1 VDQHQQNFAEF
12 QGRTPFQSFPDNLI
26 HYYRAA
32 KMGLNRNIAGMRM
45 DEMSSEI
52 SETTIREA
60 IISTYH
66 TLYN

>member
-1 VDQHQQNFAEF
+1 
-12 QGRTPFQSFPDNLI
+12 
-26 HYYRAA
+26 
-32 KMGLNRNIAGMRM
+32 MGLNRNIAGMRM